1 MIKKKVLIVGA
12 SGFLGN
18 YLFKN
23 LKIESSLELIGSYK
37 DNFKNGLIHFD
48 YNSDI
53 DFGKIIEISPDYII
67 WAAGFKDLK
76 KTELSLSLSLS
87 ENYLPIKKLC
97 DKFILKIKPKVIYI
111 STDYVFEGS
120 SGNYSVDDKK
130 NPKSYYGKSKLKAEE
145 HLKKVFTNSHIIRT
159 GGIIAKESNFF
170 NWLIKSLTS
179 EKEIVLYNNFF
190 TPTPIVNIYNAI
202 RDIIGNKLDDKVIHV
217 NGKEKMRRIDIG
229 QLAARAINS
238 RTRIIE
244 RPFDEASTK
253 FFKDLSLIS
262 SYNSKKNINCSDFI
276 YKLLK

>member
-1 MIKKKVLIVGA
+1 M
-12 SGFLGN
+12 
-18 YLFKN
+18 
-23 LKIESSLELIGSYK
+23 
-37 DNFKNGLIHFD
+37 
-48 YNSDI
+48 
-53 DFGKIIEISPDYII
+53 
-67 WAAGFKDLK
+67 K

-97 DKFILKIKPKVIYI
+97 DKFILKIKSKVIYI

-130 NPKSYYGKSKLKAEE
+130 NPRSYYGKSKLKAEE

-159 GGIIAKESNFF
+159 GGIIAKDSNFF

-217 NGKEKMRRIDIG
+217 NGNEKMRRIDIG

-262 SYNSKKNINCSDFI
+262 SYNSKK
-276 YKLLK
+276 Y